1 MVPSLSC
8 GRHKEFGE
16 GGRPRIAL
24 YHTVGVVVHYSNFRW
39 PMSAKGQLR
48 HFGRDLGRPLCL
60 P

>member
-24 YHTVGVVVHYSNFRW
+24 YHTFNARAETRW
-39 PMSAKGQLR
+39 RPSRCFDRRSSAIAA
-48 HFGRDLGRPLCL
+48 
-60 P
+60 

>member
-16 GGRPRIAL
+16 DGRPRMAL
-24 YHTVGVVVHYSNFRW
+24 YHTVGVAVHYSNFRW

-48 HFGRDLGRPLCL
+48 RFGRFG
-60 P
+60 